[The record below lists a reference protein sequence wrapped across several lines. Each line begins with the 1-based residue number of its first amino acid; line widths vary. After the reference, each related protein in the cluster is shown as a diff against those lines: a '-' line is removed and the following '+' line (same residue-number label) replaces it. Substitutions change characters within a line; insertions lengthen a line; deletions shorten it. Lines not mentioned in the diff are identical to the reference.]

1 LAPFLERAFQQNR
14 NKNLKLMIMRRIIIL
29 LVAIVLLVGC
39 KKESAPLKIGYSDWP
54 GWVAWDIAISKG
66 WFKEEGVNVEFSWF
80 EYSPSMDAFATG
92 QIDAVTITNG
102 DALVT
107 GATGAANSMILV
119 SDFSNG
125 NDMIVAA
132 PGINSVAELKG
143 KKIGIEVGFVEHLL
157 LDEALKSAGLT
168 EKDVTLVNVVTNQT
182 PQTLASGQVDAIAA
196 WQPNSGQAL
205 KAVPGSKAI
214 YTSAN
219 VAGLI
224 YDCLA
229 VSPTSLNNRRADWEK
244 VVKVWYRVVDYLNN
258 PANEAE
264 ALKIMSS
271 RSGVTPQE
279 YAEFMKGVHFLT
291 KAEALKVL
299 EKGDS
304 FQSIYGSS
312 KTVDKFNVENKIYK
326 TSQDVNSYIDPTIM
340 TNLK

>member
-1 LAPFLERAFQQNR
+1 MR
-14 NKNLKLMIMRRIIIL
+14 KLIIVLI
-29 LVAIVLLVGC
+29 AIVSLVGC

-54 GWVAWDIAISKG
+54 GWVAWDIAVSKG

-80 EYSPSMDAFATG
+80 EYSPSMDAFAAG
-92 QIDAVTITNG
+92 QVDAVTVTNG

-107 GATGAANSMILV
+107 GATGAANSIILV
-119 SDFSNG
+119 SDYSNG

-157 LDEALKSAGLT
+157 LDEALKGAGLT
-168 EKDVTLVNVVTNQT
+168 EKDVTLINVVTNQT

-219 VAGLI
+219 VPGLI

-229 VSPTSLNNRRADWEK
+229 VSPTSLNSRKADWEK
-244 VVKVWYRVVDYLNN
+244 VVKVWYRVVDFLNN
-258 PANEAE
+258 PANKDE
-264 ALKIMSS
+264 ALKIMSA

-279 YAEFMKGVHFLT
+279 YAEFMKGVHFLS

-299 EKGDS
+299 EKNET
-304 FQSIYGSS
+304 FQSMYGST
-312 KTVDKFNVENKIYK
+312 KIVDNFNIANKIY
-326 TSQDVNSYIDPTIM
+326 TTPQNVDSYIEPSIM